1 MIKDE
6 EAVLKSL
13 HTYFKANLNANITLL
28 NTEKNDF
35 TIDTI
40 TADDDHFVFGGELLE
55 IPNRMFVNFAI
66 ADINI
71 KTNHTDIIQEIGLMI
86 EVAMDN
92 PKKEN
97 AYFKSLRYMR
107 SVYKTTLAYGA
118 SASEVDDLQ
127 ITKALPMETTHLG
140 RTLLVSGV
148 ELSLAI
154 G

>member
-97 AYFKSLRYMR
+97 AYFKS
-107 SVYKTTLAYGA
+107 
-118 SASEVDDLQ
+118 
-127 ITKALPMETTHLG
+127 
-140 RTLLVSGV
+140 
-148 ELSLAI
+148 
-154 G
+154 